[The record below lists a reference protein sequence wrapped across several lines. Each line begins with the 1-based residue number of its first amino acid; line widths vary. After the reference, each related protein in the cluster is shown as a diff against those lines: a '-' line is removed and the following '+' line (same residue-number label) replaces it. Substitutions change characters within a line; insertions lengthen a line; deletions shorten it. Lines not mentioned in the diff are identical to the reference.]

1 MYLLV
6 VAVWMLGAVLSGPY
20 RAHGVEVEVDKIRIS
35 YSSQGTSA
43 MPFQIAFEKGFFRE
57 EGLEVQLIQ
66 VSPRIAGTAV
76 MNGDLAFTSSF
87 LTTFRGIIQ
96 GLPLK
101 VILIALKRGIYFLA
115 VRSEIKDVQDLKG
128 KKIAVATVKG
138 TDQLVGEELLRS
150 KGFDPALV
158 QFVAVGEA
166 GLRAQALTAGAVDA
180 TVVSSPHYMYL
191 ERAGFRLLAGPP
203 EVGFPAAGLITS
215 TRLLQE
221 NPQMAKRTLRA
232 ILKAHRFIF
241 ENRQETLQIMTR
253 LRQPPDIAAQSYEQ
267 ELLTLSKDGEMT
279 DPEMERLIERIADK
293 KRPLSEV
300 RDFSLVRQARN
311 ELDGGK

>member
-1 MYLLV
+1 
-6 VAVWMLGAVLSGPY
+6 
-20 RAHGVEVEVDKIRIS
+20 
-35 YSSQGTSA
+35 
-43 MPFQIAFEKGFFRE
+43 
-57 EGLEVQLIQ
+57 
-66 VSPRIAGTAV
+66 
-76 MNGDLAFTSSF
+76 
-87 LTTFRGIIQ
+87 
-96 GLPLK
+96 LPLK
-101 VILIALKRGIYFLA
+101 LILVALKRGIYFL
-115 VRSEIKDVQDLKG
+115 VTRPDIKDVQDLKG

-150 KGFDPALV
+150 KGFNPGLV

-191 ERAGFRLLAGPP
+191 ERAGFRLAAGPP

-215 TRLLQE
+215 ARLLQE

-241 ENRQETLQIMTR
+241 ENREDTLKIMTRR
-253 LRQPPDIAAQSYEQ
+253 LRQPPDITAQSYDR

-279 DPEMERLIERIADK
+279 DEEMERLIERIADRR
-293 KRPLSEV
+293 RPLSEV
-300 RDFSLVRQARN
+300 RDFSLIRQARK